1 MCRFDSDGHRSPR
14 ANQASDVLPEQH
26 ARESLKTQGP
36 SFTPARQG
44 AFNPAQAR
52 NLKASPERV
61 CFLGGLGGAWRLL
74 KNSREYPLKIKH
86 FPPGVLS
93 QNRPVPR
100 TGPPC
105 LARNRMVPGLAIL
118 ATPRPGNRT
127 VRKRIRSPGFRPLSN
142 IGRFSVTAH
151 AKKIFPCFQS
161 LTRIGSVFPKPSPVT

>member
-61 CFLGGLGGAWRLL
+61 CFLGGLGGAWRPW
-74 KNSREYPLKIKH
+74 RETEW
-86 FPPGVLS
+86 FPDWPSSPRQG
-93 QNRPVPR
+93 PVTQPSEKE
-100 TGPPC
+100 
-105 LARNRMVPGLAIL
+105 LA
-118 ATPRPGNRT
+118 
-127 VRKRIRSPGFRPLSN
+127 GFRSQASIIN
-142 IGRFSVTAH
+142 SSA
-151 AKKIFPCFQS
+151 A
-161 LTRIGSVFPKPSPVT
+161 SPTNQTTY